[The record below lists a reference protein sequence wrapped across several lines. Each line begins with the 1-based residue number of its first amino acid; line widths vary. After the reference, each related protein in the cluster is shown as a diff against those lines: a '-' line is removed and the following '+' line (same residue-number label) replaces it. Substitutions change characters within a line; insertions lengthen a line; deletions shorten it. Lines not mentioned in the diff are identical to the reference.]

1 MALAAVPLVPGL
13 RSPSLFPQMG
23 AGTEEQKEAEEEDGQ
38 VGAAAECPA
47 GQSFALRGEAWN
59 PGRPQ

>member
-1 MALAAVPLVPGL
+1 
-13 RSPSLFPQMG
+13 MG

-38 VGAAAECPA
+38 VRAAECPA
-47 GQSFALRGEAWN
+47 GQSFALRGGAWS